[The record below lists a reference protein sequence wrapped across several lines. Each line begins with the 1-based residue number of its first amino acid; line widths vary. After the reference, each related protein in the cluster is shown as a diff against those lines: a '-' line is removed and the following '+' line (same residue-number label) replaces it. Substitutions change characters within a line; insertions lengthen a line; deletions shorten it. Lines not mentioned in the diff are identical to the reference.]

1 MSVIK
6 VTAKIEGDS
15 KNLWN
20 SERDK
25 YTGDLKA
32 PENSGKYGVV
42 ITAEDDG
49 GNVSVLD
56 SSQDARLLLDA
67 IIWKKPK
74 TNWRPTDRFNI
85 EDYNRIK
92 NNLKYL
98 HERAILLVKPFQI
111 EDMGDDIVSET
122 EFWPVDVFNKF
133 ERNLEKIDQNTYN
146 TDYGE
151 KQTFYEN
158 GIFIQWDELNRI
170 ESATLSINDMLDRQ
184 EIALRKLPFFFG
196 RFKEVRI

>member
-1 MSVIK
+1 MSVKK
-6 VTAKIEGDS
+6 VTAKIDGDS
-15 KNLWN
+15 SNLWG
-20 SERDK
+20 SERDR
-25 YTGDLKA
+25 YSGELRA
-32 PENSGKYGVV
+32 PEDSGKYGVV

-49 GNVSVLD
+49 GNISILD
-56 SSQDARLLLDA
+56 SSKDANLILNA

-74 TNWRPTDRFNI
+74 VSWKPTDRFNW

-98 HERAILLVKPFQI
+98 HERAVFLVKPFEI
-111 EDMGDDIVSET
+111 EDMGDDITSEL
-122 EFWPVDVFNKF
+122 ELWPVDVFNKI
-133 ERNLEKIDQNTYN
+133 ERNLEKIDKNTYN

-158 GIFIQWDELNRI
+158 GVFIQWNELNRI
-170 ESATLSINDMLDRQ
+170 ESATLSINDMMNRQ
-184 EIALRKLPFFFG
+184 EIALRKLPFYFG